1 MFTQIRRFS
10 LHYLEMVVAMLVG
23 MMVLWPVWMLAT
35 SGAADTHWLRSA
47 EVESLVMAT
56 TMAVPMAAWMR
67 LRGHAWAPTL
77 EMSAAMYAGFVLAM
91 PFHWAGAIGEHGLM
105 MVGHVGMFVLMLVA
119 MAWRWEE
126 YAGCHSRHGAAVAA
140 AESDPRGTTIAAS

>member
-10 LHYLEMVVAMLVG
+10 LHYVEMVVAMLVG
-23 MMVLWPVWMLAT
+23 MMVLWPAWMLAT
-35 SGAADTHWLRSA
+35 NGAADAHWLRSA

-56 TMAVPMAAWMR
+56 IMAVPMAGWMR
-67 LRGHAWAPTL
+67 FRGHRWAPTL

-91 PFHWAGAIGEHGLM
+91 PFLWTGAIGEHGLM

-119 MAWRWEE
+119 MLWRWEE
-126 YAGCHSRHGAAVAA
+126 YAGCHSAHAATPAPERA
-140 AESDPRGTTIAAS
+140 GTTIAAS

>member
-10 LHYLEMVVAMLVG
+10 LHYLEMVTAMLVG
-23 MMVLWPVWMLAT
+23 MMVLWPVWLLAT
-35 SGAADTHWLRSA
+35 SAAGDAHWLRAA

-67 LRGHAWAPTL
+67 FRGHRWTPTL

-91 PFHWAGAIGEHGLM
+91 PFLWAGAIGEHGLM
-105 MVGHVGMFVLMLVA
+105 MVGHVGMFALMLVA
-119 MAWRWEE
+119 MLWRWEE
-126 YAGCHSRHGAAVAA
+126 YAGCHSSHGQAQ
-140 AESDPRGTTIAAS
+140 ESQEAQRARTTITAS